1 MLCGTALRNKGIQP
15 LLDAIIAYLPSPLD
29 VPPVTGEN
37 PETGELEERKA
48 SVEEDF
54 AALAF
59 KIVIEEGRKL
69 SYIRIY
75 SGKLKVGEEVYN
87 VNLRKK

>member
-1 MLCGTALRNKGIQP
+1 
-15 LLDAIIAYLPSPLD
+15 

-37 PETGELEERKA
+37 PETGELEERKT
-48 SVEEDF
+48 SIEEDF

-69 SYIRIY
+69 TYIRVY
-75 SGKLKVGEEVYN
+75 AGKLRWA
-87 VNLRKK
+87 RKSTM